1 MEMNKTTMSLR
12 GRLLLLLVAMA
23 LLVAAIGVLS
33 VMRERDTMLQDR
45 KDKTRNLVESAAAL
59 VVSYEKMA
67 ADGKMSEPQAKQQAA
82 AALNSMRYDQREYFF
97 AFDKSLT
104 YVAHGVKPALIGKN
118 LHGVKEG
125 SGQDMGQLFDQALS
139 SGGGKGYASYVWD
152 KPGFDAPQP
161 KISYLMTSP
170 GWGWVLGTGIY
181 LDDVAAAYHKS
192 LFNLALEVGVILL
205 LLAGLGG
212 YIMRSVL
219 GQLGGEPA
227 VTVDIVKRIA
237 AGQLD
242 MAVPVKAGDQD
253 SLLANVAGMQAQLRQ
268 LVGEIAAA
276 ANRVSEMSD
285 DVSGHAAAVAS
296 GSEQQS
302 EAATSMAASIEEL
315 TVSINHISDRA
326 QDARSLSEQS
336 GESSQQGSEV
346 ISRAVAEMRRI
357 NESVELAAGTI
368 NELVDKAQVISG
380 IMQVIKDIAD
390 QTNLLALN
398 AAIEAARAGEQGRGF
413 AVVADEVRK
422 LSERTAQATEEI
434 AGMIAEIQQSST
446 QSHGSMEEA
455 VRRAKNGLELAEQ
468 GGAAVG
474 EISHSASGVLGVV
487 NDISHA
493 LKEQGTASQDI
504 AQYVEQIAMSSS
516 KNAQAASTAS
526 AALVDMRQ
534 LAGNLRGLV
543 SRFRC

>member
-1 MEMNKTTMSLR
+1 MNKTTMSLR

-23 LLVAAIGVLS
+23 LLVTAIGVLS

-67 ADGKMSEPQAKQQAA
+67 ADGKMSEPQAKQLAA
-82 AALNSMRYDQREYFF
+82 AALSSMRYDEREYFF

-139 SGGGKGYASYVWD
+139 NGGGKGYASYVWD

-192 LFNLALEVGVILL
+192 LLNLALEVGVILL
-205 LLAGLGG
+205 LLAGLGA

-253 SLLANVAGMQAQLRQ
+253 SLLANVAGMQGQLRQ

-285 DVSGHAAAVAS
+285 DVSGHAAAVAN

-434 AGMIAEIQQSST
+434 AGMIAEIQHSST

-474 EISHSASGVLGVV
+474 EIRNSAGGVLGVV

-534 LAGNLRGLV
+534 LAGTLRGLV

>member
-1 MEMNKTTMSLR
+1 MNKTTMSLR

-59 VVSYEKMA
+59 VVPYEKMA

>member
-1 MEMNKTTMSLR
+1 MNKTTMSLR

>member
-1 MEMNKTTMSLR
+1 MNKTTMSLR

-242 MAVPVKAGDQD
+242 MAVPVKTGDQD

>member
-1 MEMNKTTMSLR
+1 MNKTTMSLR

-242 MAVPVKAGDQD
+242 MAVPVKTGDQD

-380 IMQVIKDIAD
+380 IMQVI
-390 QTNLLALN
+390 
-398 AAIEAARAGEQGRGF
+398 
-413 AVVADEVRK
+413 
-422 LSERTAQATEEI
+422 RTSPI
-434 AGMIAEIQQSST
+434 
-446 QSHGSMEEA
+446 
-455 VRRAKNGLELAEQ
+455 RP
-468 GGAAVG
+468 
-474 EISHSASGVLGVV
+474 ISWP
-487 NDISHA
+487 
-493 LKEQGTASQDI
+493 
-504 AQYVEQIAMSSS
+504 
-516 KNAQAASTAS
+516 
-526 AALVDMRQ
+526 
-534 LAGNLRGLV
+534 
-543 SRFRC
+543 

>member
-1 MEMNKTTMSLR
+1 MNKTTMSLR

-23 LLVAAIGVLS
+23 LLVTAIGVLS
-33 VMRERDTMLQDR
+33 VMRERDAMLQDR

-59 VVSYEKMA
+59 VTSYEKMA
-67 ADGKMSEPQAKQQAA
+67 AAGKMSEPQAKHLAA
-82 AALNSMRYDQREYFF
+82 AALSSMRYDEREYFF
-97 AFDKSLT
+97 AFDKGLT

-125 SGQDMGQLFDQALS
+125 SGRDMGQLFDQALS
-139 SGGGKGYASYVWD
+139 AGGGKGYASYVWD

-205 LLAGLGG
+205 LLAGLGA

-242 MAVPVKAGDQD
+242 MAVPVKAGDRD
-253 SLLANVAGMQAQLRQ
+253 SLLANVASMQGELRQ

-276 ANRVSEMSD
+276 ANRVSEMSA
-285 DVSGHAAAVAS
+285 DVSSHASEVAN
-296 GSEQQS
+296 GSERQS

-468 GGAAVG
+468 GGEAVG
-474 EISHSASGVLGVV
+474 EISRSAGGVLGVV

-526 AALVDMRQ
+526 AALADMSQ
-534 LAGNLRGLV
+534 LAGSLRGLV